1 MKVDAQ
7 TMKRRLT
14 GSIRFRFMI
23 SLLLLVAGVLIFVVL
38 FNSFFLTRY
47 YKHRKLRAL
56 DEVYRSLEKA
66 SGDDVL
72 LSDAF
77 DVELFRASSRDS
89 IDVILMDPDSRTVK
103 SYSMDS
109 AAMERRMWENL
120 LDQTPDIEKAS
131 LNEEG
136 QVPAYS
142 TYRLELI
149 RQESSQTV
157 QTVEDVRTSARYMEM
172 WGILAGGTFY
182 LMRTPLEG
190 IENSAYIANRF
201 ILLAGIL
208 AAMVGLVI
216 AYFLAGS
223 LTRPVRQMQSLSE
236 RMRMLDFTA
245 KYPGGGSNELQELG
259 ENLNMLS
266 EALEANIR
274 QLKEANAELEEDLRK
289 KDEIE
294 RMRRE
299 FISNVT
305 HELKTP
311 IAIIQGYAEGLVDQ
325 VASDEE
331 SRSYYCSVIADEAAR
346 MNQMVQKM
354 LELNHLE
361 FGQTKVEKERF
372 DIAASIEAYLENGRL
387 LAGQEGIGV
396 NFRHDGPVYVFSDQ
410 FLCEQVFSNYFTN
423 AVHHADGEK
432 QIDISLSRNENCVQ
446 VSVFNTGSHIP
457 EEAMDKIWD
466 KFYKVDKSRSR
477 QYGGSG
483 IGLSIV
489 KAAMELLEG
498 GYGASNVENGVS
510 FYFTLPSAD

>member
-1 MKVDAQ
+1 
-7 TMKRRLT
+7 MKRKIT

-23 SLLLLVAGVLIFVVL
+23 SLLLLVAGVVVFVIL
-38 FNSFFLTRY
+38 FNSFFLARY
-47 YKHRKLRAL
+47 YKHRKLQAL
-56 DEVYRSLEKA
+56 DAVYRSLEKA
-66 SGDDVL
+66 SGEDVL

-77 DVELFRASSRDS
+77 DVELFRASSRDN
-89 IDVILMDPDSRTVK
+89 IDVVLMDPDSRTVK

-109 AAMERRMWENL
+109 AVMERRMWENL
-120 LDQTPDIEKAS
+120 LDQTPDIGDAKES
-131 LNEEG
+131 
-136 QVPAYS
+136 QPPAYS
-142 TYRLELI
+142 TYRIEMI
-149 RQESSQTV
+149 RQENTQTV

-172 WGILAGGTFY
+172 WGILSGGIFY
-182 LMRTPLEG
+182 LMRTPLES
-190 IENSAYIANRF
+190 IENSALIANRF
-201 ILLAGIL
+201 ILLAGGL
-208 AAMVGLVI
+208 AAILGLVI

-266 EALEANIR
+266 EALESNIR

-294 RMRRE
+294 KMRRE

-331 SRSYYCSVIADEAAR
+331 SRNLYAGVIADEAAR

-361 FGQTKVEKERF
+361 FGQTKVERERF
-372 DIAASIEAYLENGRL
+372 DIAACIDGYLENGRL
-387 LAGQEGIGV
+387 LADKEGIRV
-396 NFRHDGPVYVFSDQ
+396 RFPHDGPVFVWSDQ

-423 AVHHADGEK
+423 AVHHAEGEK
-432 QIDISLSRNENCVQ
+432 LIDISLSRNENCVQ
-446 VSVFNTGSHIP
+446 VTVFNTGSQIP
-457 EEAMDKIWD
+457 DEEMDRIWD
-466 KFYKVDKSRSR
+466 QFYKIDKSRSR

-498 GYGASNVENGVS
+498 GYGAVNEENGVS
-510 FYFTLPSAD
+510 FYFTLPAADETENQ